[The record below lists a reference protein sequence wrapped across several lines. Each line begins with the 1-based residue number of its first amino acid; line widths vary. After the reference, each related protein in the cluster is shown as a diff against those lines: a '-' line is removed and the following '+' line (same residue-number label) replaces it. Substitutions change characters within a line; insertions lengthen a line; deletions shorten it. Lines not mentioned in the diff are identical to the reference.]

1 MNPDDEPRV
10 NGLVLERLFKNPH
23 EPDVNRDVELE
34 LGPGVAARM
43 SLPRND
49 LPPLRFVAWGMVN
62 FLQFVLEGFVK
73 YQMHKV
79 NGKIIDIILPCV
91 NESMQAVEAKLIHLK
106 KGQSLPELTE
116 DNLVQL
122 KEQFIAIKDSGITG
136 KDKKYYI
143 LQCGRYRF
151 SG

>member
-1 MNPDDEPRV
+1 MV
-10 NGLVLERLFKNPH
+10 
-23 EPDVNRDVELE
+23 
-34 LGPGVAARM
+34 ARM
-43 SLPRND
+43 SLPGDD
-49 LPPLRFVAWGMVN
+49 LPDLRFVAWGIVN
-62 FLQFVLEGFVK
+62 FLQFVLEGIVK
-73 YQMHKV
+73 YQTHPV
-79 NGKIIDIILPCV
+79 NGKIIDIILQCA